1 MKRAMEVITRANWEA
16 IKKAK
21 TSMCEA
27 LKELMAEEFQKIF
40 FNNIYV
46 IKYMQRKD
54 YFNL

>member
-1 MKRAMEVITRANWEA
+1 MEVITRANWEA